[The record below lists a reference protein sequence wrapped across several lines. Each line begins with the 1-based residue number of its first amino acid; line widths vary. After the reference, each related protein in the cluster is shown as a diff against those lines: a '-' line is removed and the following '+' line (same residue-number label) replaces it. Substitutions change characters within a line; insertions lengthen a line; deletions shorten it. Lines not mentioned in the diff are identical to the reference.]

1 MSHSTHSH
9 SDPHTDSG
17 TKKISPLL
25 SKQLKPKYRV
35 IALTGPQGSGKTTQ
49 LKLILDKID
58 AEFASVGDILRSIL
72 PYSDKPEH
80 IHAREMMYSG
90 VLIPDELTFEILKDY
105 FKKKQENGET
115 KEVLFFDGFPR
126 TVLQTEHLYELARIY
141 HGYDADLLPPIAIAR
156 MTLEHGHAKKRC
168 LDRAES
174 LQKAGKEA
182 RVDDT
187 DEAISKRLGIYF
199 DSVPH
204 LNKAF
209 EGKAHLHEFEGNRE
223 AHEVHADML
232 ERLFH
237 TE

>member
-1 MSHSTHSH
+1 MSHTTHSNPTN
-9 SDPHTDSG
+9 SAQ
-17 TKKISPLL
+17 KK
-25 SKQLKPKYRV
+25 LKPKYKV

-72 PYSDKPEH
+72 PHSDKPGHQE
-80 IHAREMMYSG
+80 ARDMMYSG

-126 TVLQTEHLYELARIY
+126 TALQAEHLYELARIY
-141 HGYDADLLPPIAIAR
+141 HGYDGESLPPIAIAR
-156 MTLEHGHAKKRC
+156 MTLEHEHAKKRC
-168 LDRAES
+168 FDRAES
-174 LQKAGKEA
+174 LRKAGKEA

-187 DEAISKRLGIYF
+187 DEAITKRLSIYF

-209 EGKAHLHEFEGNRE
+209 EGKAHLHEFEGNR
-223 AHEVHADML
+223 AMHEVHADVL
-232 ERLFH
+232 ERLFDV
-237 TE
+237 E